1 MEMMDTSMIQAV
13 EDAFHF
19 GFSRAAHALVLIE
32 IDGIEDLLDAQ
43 MEQVVAIINAHNPL
57 SIENSKDP
65 ARRAAL
71 WKARKSAFGAV
82 GRLSHSYCTQDAC
95 VPRSKLAEV
104 LTRVDQIGRKYGIAI
119 TNVFHA
125 GDGNVHPIFLYDER
139 DEEQVQRVLHASE
152 EVLKFCIDVGGTLT
166 GEHGVGV
173 EKLHIMPY
181 QFDEPTMNQFQRV
194 KDAFDPEARINAGK
208 LLPSEK
214 VKVQLLKPGR
224 HVPQ

>member
-1 MEMMDTSMIQAV
+1 ITSLWVRLVPRAVSFRTLVATFSTTPDACNTVSDIIADGFLPAAMEMMDTSMIQAV

-32 IDGIEDLLDAQ
+32 IDGIEELLDGQ
-43 MEQVVAIINAHNPL
+43 MNEIVTIINTHNPL

-104 LTRVDQIGRKYGIAI
+104 LQRIDEIGKEHGLAI

-125 GDGNVHPIFLYDER
+125 GDGNVHPIFLYDDR
-139 DEEQVQRVLHASE
+139 DEEQVQN
-152 EVLKFCIDVGGTLT
+152 TL
-166 GEHGVGV
+166 
-173 EKLHIMPY
+173 
-181 QFDEPTMNQFQRV
+181 
-194 KDAFDPEARINAGK
+194 A
-208 LLPSEK
+208 
-214 VKVQLLKPGR
+214 
-224 HVPQ
+224 